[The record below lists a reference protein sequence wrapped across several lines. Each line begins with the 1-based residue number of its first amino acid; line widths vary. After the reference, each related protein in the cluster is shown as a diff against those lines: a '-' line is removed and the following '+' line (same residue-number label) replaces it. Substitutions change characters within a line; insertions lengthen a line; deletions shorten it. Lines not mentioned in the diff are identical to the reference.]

1 MVNQPIINTVEKYL
15 KSIPKEFNLKK
26 AFLFGS
32 FARGNQNEDSDI
44 DIALIIGNMD
54 NFFLAQIQLM
64 KLRRKID
71 LRIEPHPIKEN
82 NFNESNPFASEILRT
97 GIEIKLSKN
106 ITTA

>member
-1 MVNQPIINTVEKYL
+1 MVNQSIINTAEKYL

-44 DIALIIGNMD
+44 DIALIIGKMD

-71 LRIEPHPIKEN
+71 LRIEPHPIEEN
-82 NFNESNPFASEILRT
+82 DFNVSNPFANEILRT
-97 GIEIKLSKN
+97 GIEISWGKN
-106 ITTA
+106 ITTT